1 MVLPAAA
8 CDAWAGPDVVA
19 EAARDADAARLDAT
33 EAADLS
39 ADEADATGTVALPP
53 AGAETPGTT
62 GTTVGTGATPL
73 GVTMGVTT
81 VSLLVAVV
89 L

>member
-1 MVLPAAA
+1 VPAAA
-8 CDAWAGPDVVA
+8 CEAWAGPDVVA
-19 EAARDADAARLDAT
+19 DAARLD
-33 EAADLS
+33 AADLS

-62 GTTVGTGATPL
+62 LGTGATTL

-81 VSLLVAVV
+81 NWC
-89 L
+89 